1 MLPILFVKFEVPVLQ
16 LVYEF
21 VKMEI
26 VTPMTK

>member
-1 MLPILFVKFEVPVLQ
+1 MLPILFKFEVPVLQ